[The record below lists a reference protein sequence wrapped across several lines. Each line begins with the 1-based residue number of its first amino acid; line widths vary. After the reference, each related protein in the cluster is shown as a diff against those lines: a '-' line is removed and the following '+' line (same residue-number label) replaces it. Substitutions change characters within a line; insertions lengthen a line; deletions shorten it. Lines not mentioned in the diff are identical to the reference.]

1 MRGVIPTVFTRSGAL
16 RSTAALSAGVLG
28 AGLVLAACSSS
39 SSPAASPS
47 ASAGGASSSAAPG
60 ASTSSSSGT
69 SSTASSTAS
78 STGGSTGARV
88 GVSLILKTLTNPYF
102 VAMST
107 DAKAEAAKDNVS
119 LTVAAGSQDG
129 DTATQITAI
138 QNAISR
144 GDKGILITTNGDA
157 VNSALK
163 QAKSAGIF
171 VIALD
176 TAPNPASIADLTYA
190 TNNETAGKVDGA
202 YAAAKLAGKPAVIAM
217 LDLFNNQVVSVD
229 IDRDHGFLEG
239 MGINPGS
246 TTENG
251 KEAKTGKYTAGKGGT
266 YTIACHNAT
275 QGAEATGRTAMENC
289 LSANPNIN
297 VVYAINEP
305 AARGAYDALKAA
317 GKTTGVDVYAIDGS
331 CLGVSNVKSGEF
343 TADALQF
350 PGKMA
355 LLGVDAIANLART
368 GKKPTTTNGLSFYD
382 TGTALVAGTSI
393 AGVTS
398 LDATAAASQCWGSA
412 SGS

>member
-1 MRGVIPTVFTRSGAL
+1 MKGLIRTGSVRTGAL
-16 RSTAALSAGVLG
+16 RSTALLSVGVLG
-28 AGLVLAACSSS
+28 AGLALSACGSSGS
-39 SSPAASPS
+39 GSTATTS
-47 ASAGGASSSAAPG
+47 ASAAAGASTGASSAAG
-60 ASTSSSSGT
+60 
-69 SSTASSTAS
+69 STASAS
-78 STGGSTGARV
+78 GGAGSTGSRV

-107 DAKAEAAKDNVS
+107 DAKAQADKDNVS
-119 LTVAAGSQDG
+119 LTVAAGSVDG

-144 GDKGILITTNGDA
+144 GDKGILITTNGEA
-157 VNSALK
+157 VNAALR

-190 TNNETAGKVDGA
+190 TNNETAGKVDGQ

-217 LDLFNNQVVSVD
+217 LDLFDNQVVSVD
-229 IDRDHGFLEG
+229 IDRDHGFLKG
-239 MGINPGS
+239 MGIDPGS
-246 TTENG
+246 TTQNG
-251 KEAKTGKYTAGKGGT
+251 KEAKTGKYSGGT

-289 LSANPNIN
+289 LSANPDIN

-305 AARGAYDALKAA
+305 AARGAYDALKAQ
-317 GKTTGVDVYAIDGS
+317 GKTGSVAVYAIDGS

-355 LLGVDAIANLART
+355 LLGVDAIATLART
-368 GKKPTTTNGLSFYD
+368 GKKPTTTSGLDFFD
-382 TGTALVAGTSI
+382 TGTALVASSPLS
-393 AGVTS
+393 GVTS
-398 LDATAAASQCWGSA
+398 STPATAAAQCWGSA